1 MKKVLV
7 TGGTQ
12 GVGLETVKL
21 LVEQGYEVHITYRR
35 SAGKAEELM
44 KEYPGKIFA
53 YKLDQGKLEE
63 IEQDRKSVV

>member
-12 GVGLETVKL
+12 GVGLETAKL
-21 LVEQGYEVHITYRR
+21 LLEQGYEVHITYRR

-44 KEYPGKIFA
+44 AANPGRPVRPQA
-53 YKLDQGKLEE
+53 GSG
-63 IEQDRKSVV
+63 QDRGNRERGLPC

>member
-21 LVEQGYEVHITYRR
+21 LLEQGYEVHITLLLNVFDENV
-35 SAGKAEELM
+35 AFVKVL
-44 KEYPGKIFA
+44 IFS
-53 YKLDQGKLEE
+53 LFDV
-63 IEQDRKSVV
+63 RCV

>member
-21 LVEQGYEVHITYRR
+21 LVEPMCWSKTLASLWRLG
-35 SAGKAEELM
+35 
-44 KEYPGKIFA
+44 
-53 YKLDQGKLEE
+53 
-63 IEQDRKSVV
+63 

>member
-21 LVEQGYEVHITYRR
+21 LLEQGYEVHITYRR
-35 SAGKAEELM
+35 SAGKAEDTGWKPERRERPCFHRRM
-44 KEYPGKIFA
+44 KITGI
-53 YKLDQGKLEE
+53 
-63 IEQDRKSVV
+63 